1 MAIALPAAA
10 VIMHL
15 RDWDMFIAIKTFVVG
30 IVAWGRRGGGRLAVT
45 PPAVVI
51 SLSAGWVF
59 HACWSVDLACA
70 VYRAGQS
77 YPSNGHHE
85 VGVRPLPAV
94 ISHEKKS
101 ALHAGS
107 INAWIIQHGINTTG
121 LVLVVSWFIT
131 TRSWSIRMVGGCLY
145 SCSRGEIF
153 GQHEDSLQRRHSS
166 ITFFLIKN
174 ES

>member
-1 MAIALPAAA
+1 
-10 VIMHL
+10 
-15 RDWDMFIAIKTFVVG
+15 MFIAIKTFVVG

-59 HACWSVDLACA
+59 HACWSVDLVCA

-107 INAWIIQHGINTTG
+107 INA
-121 LVLVVSWFIT
+121 
-131 TRSWSIRMVGGCLY
+131 
-145 SCSRGEIF
+145 
-153 GQHEDSLQRRHSS
+153 
-166 ITFFLIKN
+166 
-174 ES
+174 